1 MTGCAAAGV
10 TPQKNKSSAQINSG
24 EHMYISR
31 YKTGLRLETYR
42 STVIT
47 VNICAIITPLMP
59 PPNPPSRSI
68 NI

>member
-1 MTGCAAAGV
+1 
-10 TPQKNKSSAQINSG
+10 
-24 EHMYISR
+24 MYISR